1 VNNTETNYGFLLFP
15 IFAILFVL
23 QNNLQKVDYELN
35 GVVIV
40 ETECSNT
47 KSKNSICV
55 KKLEN
60 IKIAYSKNSH
70 MGTYMTYPLGAKPRQ
85 AFTEVDCIVMNE
97 EIVGC
102 KGMSR
107 RGEDIEVDS
116 EITSLPNVTFKF
128 HKVVTSKF
136 YSFLP
141 NSIVLSDETVDFIQ
155 RWIY

>member
-1 VNNTETNYGFLLFP
+1 MVW
-15 IFAILFVL
+15 
-23 QNNLQKVDYELN
+23 QK
-35 GVVIV
+35 GAGQ
-40 ETECSNT
+40 ECSNT

-55 KKLEN
+55 KKLES

-70 MGTYMTYPLGAKPRQ
+70 KGTYMTYPLGNKPRQ
-85 AFTEVDCIVMNE
+85 AFSEVDCIVMSE
-97 EIVGC
+97 EIFGC
-102 KGMSR
+102 KGISR
-107 RGEDIEVDS
+107 RGEDIGVDS
-116 EITSLPNVTFKF
+116 EMTSMPTFKF